1 MLTCVFSIGIPASQ
15 CLEKIN
21 VTTRS
26 MKGKEGGV
34 IRLAY
39 LTAVVPNMGENLVTT
54 IAGGAPPMEPDEV
67 WLTHSLLLS
76 INAGHLIMAD
86 LVTAFELLC

>member
-1 MLTCVFSIGIPASQ
+1 VWVSIGIPASQ

-34 IRLAY
+34 IHLAY

-67 WLTHSLLLS
+67 
-76 INAGHLIMAD
+76 
-86 LVTAFELLC
+86 